1 MQNKY
6 CHIAIFTTNLD
17 KGGVQK
23 VVISLVKGF
32 IDRKIKTDI
41 VLLNAKGIYLSKIP
55 DQVRIFDLEAR
66 PNLFPYRSFEILN
79 FLTKR
84 KLKSPLL
91 DFLWKCNLILWK
103 IAHYIHNKRINRIFW
118 INDCALKLADYLRS
132 ERPCALLSLIVDP
145 NLISVRAKYYTRI
158 PMRLV
163 ISERAS
169 IMRFLVWNELTRIPL
184 IKRDY
189 PKADKIIV
197 VSHELA
203 NEMHQVLSIP
213 HEKFVVIYNPISPEL
228 FQKMNEPINHSWFEN
243 EQPPVILAVGRLTKQ
258 KDFPNLLRAFAI
270 VRQYRPARL
279 LILGDGEDRPLL
291 EQLAKDL
298 NISEDVSLPGFT
310 DNPYAFM
317 KKSAIFVLS
326 SIYEGLPNVLLEALA
341 CGCPVVATDCPTGPR
356 EILDNGRYGRLVP
369 VGDHEALAKAI
380 LETLDNP
387 DFPATKEER
396 IQRAL
401 EFSLDAAVEK
411 YLQVLLPERFGN
423 TSRRQENL

>member
-1 MQNKY
+1 
-6 CHIAIFTTNLD
+6 
-17 KGGVQK
+17 
-23 VVISLVKGF
+23 
-32 IDRKIKTDI
+32 
-41 VLLNAKGIYLSKIP
+41 
-55 DQVRIFDLEAR
+55 
-66 PNLFPYRSFEILN
+66 
-79 FLTKR
+79 
-84 KLKSPLL
+84 
-91 DFLWKCNLILWK
+91 
-103 IAHYIHNKRINRIFW
+103 
-118 INDCALKLADYLRS
+118 LRS

-145 NLISVRAKYYTRI
+145 NLISVRAKYYARI

-184 IKRDY
+184 MKRDY
-189 PKADKIIV
+189 PKADKIV
-197 VSHELA
+197 VISYGLFYEI
-203 NEMHQVLSIP
+203 NRILSIP
-213 HEKFVVIYNPISPEL
+213 KDKIIVIYNPIDPEL
-228 FQKMNEPINHSWFEN
+228 FQKMNEPINHPWFEDG
-243 EQPPVILAVGRLTKQ
+243 QPPVILAVGRLTKQ

-270 VRQYRPARL
+270 VRQYRPVRL

-326 SIYEGLPNVLLEALA
+326 SIYEGFGNVLVEALA